1 MAAKVKKTRKG
12 LQSQLSLIKVALVVI
27 ACSGFYLF
35 VMVHQIDN
43 PFINRDLSTQFIHEP
58 ESQRNDSYTQLGGV
72 GWRAEVIS
80 DFVRND
86 DAFKDLLDLDD
97 YDAPKNL
104 SSTDVPV
111 SKSSKVLHES
121 NDFDPVTDLKQQ
133 DEMGSPQNVSSFL
146 ERKMNTID
154 SGELSRNKHGSPVE
168 SKSDSERYSETAKSS
183 RRFDNRSP
191 NRGFERLRH
200 HMLHPQIGL
209 RRKLERQFKFVNSS
223 KHHMVYNDTKS
234 ILQQEKIY
242 KGEILNQTENLAT
255 KNNFSTNVSDN
266 LKEKLSDRNPLR
278 LLKHDN
284 SEKGNII
291 KVSPVDTQQMLVKS
305 SLHASLLSGKMPVS
319 NDQDKSS
326 LSNVQN
332 SDRIQNKNSNR
343 QSFNHGQNSSKVATN
358 LHSHRS
364 RLKDEEI
371 KRTPDQLPKTTSVK
385 KRKSLLIFGDD
396 RSGTTFV
403 TKMFAADPQMFT
415 VYEPLWVTKKWFSG
429 SITGSRE
436 QVRVTLDLINAL
448 LSCHFT
454 HSRAGND
461 FLFHTSSHW
470 VGAGVFEKNVF
481 RTSPFKR
488 KTKTGKWFWP
498 NLHRYPE
505 FAEEV
510 CLKDFNHSVVKVG
523 QVRVPRE
530 SISTII
536 PRVFHANPDTD
547 IRVIQI
553 VRDPR
558 GSLNSR
564 IKNGWISDFTY
575 VRFRSLVR
583 KMCGKIEAN
592 IQFGRESNSEWK
604 DSYMEVTYREITTM
618 PVTTAKKMYKF
629 AGFEMPDSL
638 IDWIIKSTNPNEEE
652 LQDSLD
658 NPYSHVRDSRK
669 NDLKW
674 RRESPVK
681 RVRIIEEECE
691 DLLNLLSLD
700 PIADE
705 METLRS

>member
-1 MAAKVKKTRKG
+1 
-12 LQSQLSLIKVALVVI
+12 
-27 ACSGFYLF
+27 
-35 VMVHQIDN
+35 
-43 PFINRDLSTQFIHEP
+43 
-58 ESQRNDSYTQLGGV
+58 
-72 GWRAEVIS
+72 
-80 DFVRND
+80 
-86 DAFKDLLDLDD
+86 
-97 YDAPKNL
+97 
-104 SSTDVPV
+104 
-111 SKSSKVLHES
+111 
-121 NDFDPVTDLKQQ
+121 
-133 DEMGSPQNVSSFL
+133 
-146 ERKMNTID
+146 
-154 SGELSRNKHGSPVE
+154 
-168 SKSDSERYSETAKSS
+168 
-183 RRFDNRSP
+183 
-191 NRGFERLRH
+191 
-200 HMLHPQIGL
+200 
-209 RRKLERQFKFVNSS
+209 
-223 KHHMVYNDTKS
+223 
-234 ILQQEKIY
+234 
-242 KGEILNQTENLAT
+242 
-255 KNNFSTNVSDN
+255 
-266 LKEKLSDRNPLR
+266 
-278 LLKHDN
+278 
-284 SEKGNII
+284 
-291 KVSPVDTQQMLVKS
+291 MLVKS
-305 SLHASLLSGKMPVS
+305 SLHRSLLSGKMPVS

-436 QVRVTLDLINAL
+436 QVRVTLDLISAL

-454 HSRAGND
+454 HSRAGKD

-592 IQFGRESNSEWK
+592 VQFGRESNSEWK

-638 IDWIIKSTNPNEEE
+638 IDWIIKSTNPDEEE

-658 NPYSHVRDSRK
+658 NPYSHVRDSHK

-674 RRESPVK
+674 RRESPIK